1 MADSLTGIV
10 LAGGHST
17 RMGQDKAGVTLL
29 NKTLLEWVLDAMR
42 QVCNHLL
49 VVTSSKALSQHRAV
63 SVGAM
68 VVEDKLPDRGP
79 LGGLY
84 TGLQHTSS
92 DQAMLVG
99 CDTPFLQP
107 GLLQLVVEAARGRDA
122 GVPRL
127 EGVPQTLQGVYSRRC
142 LPTIEG
148 LLAQGRPG
156 LRDLLP
162 LVDVAYLER
171 DKVIATDPSLL
182 SFFNINSEAHLAHA
196 QSLLGREE
204 P

>member
-29 NKTLLEWVLDAMR
+29 NKTLLEWVLDAMC

-49 VVTSSKALSQHRAV
+49 VVTSSQSLSQHKAV
-63 SVGAM
+63 SVNAM
-68 VVEDKLPDRGP
+68 VVEDRLPDRGP
-79 LGGLY
+79 LGGLH

-92 DQAMLVG
+92 DQALLVG

-107 GLLQLVVEAARGRDA
+107 GLLRLVVEAARGRDA
-122 GVPRL
+122 GMPRL
-127 EGVPQTLQGVYSRRC
+127 ERVPQTLQGVYSRSW
-142 LPTIEG
+142 LPTIES
-148 LLAQGRPG
+148 LLARGRPG

-171 DKVIATDPSLL
+171 DDVIATDPSLL
-182 SFFNINSEAHLAHA
+182 SFFNINSVADLAHA
-196 QSLLGREE
+196 RSLLGGGE